1 MYLTENWRLK
11 EQRYTLHGL
20 RLNDEQVSFPPRE
33 VEPRSV
39 EVYIFPQEAP
49 QSQVAEP
56 EAVLAKAV

>member
-33 VEPRSV
+33 VEPRAV
-39 EVYIFPQEAP
+39 EVYTFSTEADPVTTPQTT
-49 QSQVAEP
+49 P
-56 EAVLAKAV
+56 ELAKVV